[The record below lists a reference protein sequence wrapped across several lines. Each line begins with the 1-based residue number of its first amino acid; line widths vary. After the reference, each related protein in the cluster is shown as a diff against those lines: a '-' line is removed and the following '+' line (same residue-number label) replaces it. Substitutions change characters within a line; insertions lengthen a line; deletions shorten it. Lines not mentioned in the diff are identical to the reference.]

1 MNPEIYRRL
10 SMLANAMQTKVLN
23 NSVEEIKGIIPLGA
37 IKTSTLESY
46 LDDLYE
52 ILADI
57 EAEAIKYHIEN
68 S

>member
-1 MNPEIYRRL
+1 MNPEIYRQL

-23 NSVEEIKGIIPLGA
+23 NSVEDIKGPIPLGA
-37 IKTSTLESY
+37 IKTATLESY
-46 LDDLYE
+46 LDELYE

-57 EAEAIKYHIEN
+57 EAECIKDHIEK